1 MKYRYFMLP
10 FIIIF
15 FMILVIDYNSEI
27 VNKVLI
33 DSNRTINYPFFD
45 NDNIDLF
52 IENYLNRTSNN
63 YSDDIF
69 IDYDGY
75 LKENKYYLSFYKYIV
90 GSGKISNDID
100 SFIIDM
106 DNDKVELG
114 IASTY
119 MNDYIIYDND
129 VIGNKYIAL
138 TFDDGPNYNTNKVL
152 DILEENNVPATF
164 FVLGNRIKGNENILK
179 RMVSSKMEIG
189 NHTFNHLLL
198 TKYKEDKVKSEINN
212 TSNFIFEVTGKY
224 PTLFRPSYGSCNK
237 MIRGVVDTPIIIWD
251 IDTLDWKYHNSRR
264 ISSRVINKV
273 KDGDIVLMHD
283 IYSATANALEIII
296 PSLKSKGY
304 TFVTVSDLFYYKNI
318 PLEKGK
324 VYGFAR

>member
-1 MKYRYFMLP
+1 MLP

-106 DNDKVELG
+106 DNDKVEKG

-129 VIGNKYIAL
+129 ITSNKYIAL

-198 TKYKEDKVKSEINN
+198 TKYKEDKINDEINN
-212 TSNFIFEVTGKY
+212 TKNLIFEVTGKY
-224 PTLFRPSYGSCNK
+224 PKLLRPSYGSFNK
-237 MIRGVVDTPIIIWD
+237 TIKRVGEAPIIIWD
-251 IDTLDWKYHNSRR
+251 IDTLDWKYHNSKK
-264 ISSRVINKV
+264 IASRVINKV
-273 KDGDIVLMHD
+273 KDGDIILMHD
-283 IYSATANALEIII
+283 IYSATSNSLNIII
-296 PSLKSKGY
+296 PKLLNNGY
-304 TFVTVSDLFYYKNI
+304 TFVTVPELFYYKNI
-318 PLEKGK
+318 SLEKGK
-324 VYGFAR
+324 VYGYAR

>member
-1 MKYRYFMLP
+1 MLP

-75 LKENKYYLSFYKYIV
+75 LKENKYYLNFYKYIV

-106 DNDKVELG
+106 DNDKVEKG

-129 VIGNKYIAL
+129 VISNKYIAL
-138 TFDDGPNYNTNKVL
+138 TFDDGPNYNTNKVI
-152 DILEENNVPATF
+152 DILNKYNVKATF
-164 FVLGNRIKGNENILK
+164 FILGSKIKNNEYILK
-179 RMVSSKMEIG
+179 KEFNSGMEIG
-189 NHTFNHLLL
+189 KHTFSHLLL
-198 TKYKEDKVKSEINN
+198 TKYKEDKIKKEMEGSEDLRNKIDIIKKKIN
-212 TSNFIFEVTGKY
+212 
-224 PTLFRPSYGSCNK
+224 P
-237 MIRGVVDTPIIIWD
+237 
-251 IDTLDWKYHNSRR
+251 
-264 ISSRVINKV
+264 
-273 KDGDIVLMHD
+273 
-283 IYSATANALEIII
+283 A
-296 PSLKSKGY
+296 
-304 TFVTVSDLFYYKNI
+304 
-318 PLEKGK
+318 
-324 VYGFAR
+324 

>member
-100 SFIIDM
+100 KNSNNRYSAKRAFLRLVKD
-106 DNDKVELG
+106 
-114 IASTY
+114 
-119 MNDYIIYDND
+119 
-129 VIGNKYIAL
+129 
-138 TFDDGPNYNTNKVL
+138 TFDKEKIEIPYTTV
-152 DILEENNVPATF
+152 DINV
-164 FVLGNRIKGNENILK
+164 RK
-179 RMVSSKMEIG
+179 
-189 NHTFNHLLL
+189 
-198 TKYKEDKVKSEINN
+198 
-212 TSNFIFEVTGKY
+212 
-224 PTLFRPSYGSCNK
+224 
-237 MIRGVVDTPIIIWD
+237 
-251 IDTLDWKYHNSRR
+251 
-264 ISSRVINKV
+264 
-273 KDGDIVLMHD
+273 
-283 IYSATANALEIII
+283 
-296 PSLKSKGY
+296 
-304 TFVTVSDLFYYKNI
+304 
-318 PLEKGK
+318 
-324 VYGFAR
+324 

>member
-10 FIIIF
+10 FIIII

-27 VNKVLI
+27 INKVLI

-69 IDYDGY
+69 I
-75 LKENKYYLSFYKYIV
+75 
-90 GSGKISNDID
+90 
-100 SFIIDM
+100 IDM
-106 DNDKVELG
+106 DNDKVENG

-129 VIGNKYIAL
+129 VISNKYIAL

-164 FVLGNRIKGNENILK
+164 FVLGNRIKENENILK

-198 TKYKEDKVKSEINN
+198 TKYKEDKVKREIND
-212 TSNFIFEVTGKY
+212 TSNLIFEVTGKY

-237 MIRGVVDTPIIIWD
+237 MIRRIVDTPIIIWD

-264 ISSRVINKV
+264 ISNRVINKV

>member
-106 DNDKVELG
+106 DNDKVEKG

-129 VIGNKYIAL
+129 VISNKYIAL

-164 FVLGNRIKGNENILK
+164 FVLGNRIKENNTTLLGLK
-179 RMVSSKMEIG
+179 TPPFCINIASI
-189 NHTFNHLLL
+189 
-198 TKYKEDKVKSEINN
+198 TKTEKSEALI
-212 TSNFIFEVTGKY
+212 G
-224 PTLFRPSYGSCNK
+224 
-237 MIRGVVDTPIIIWD
+237 
-251 IDTLDWKYHNSRR
+251 IDNLYTEYNSEEAY
-264 ISSRVINKV
+264 IPPPKPAI
-273 KDGDIVLMHD
+273 
-283 IYSATANALEIII
+283 EII
-296 PSLKSKGY
+296 
-304 TFVTVSDLFYYKNI
+304 
-318 PLEKGK
+318 
-324 VYGFAR
+324 

>member
-1 MKYRYFMLP
+1 MLP

-106 DNDKVELG
+106 DNDKVEKG

-164 FVLGNRIKGNENILK
+164 FVLGNRIK
-179 RMVSSKMEIG
+179 
-189 NHTFNHLLL
+189 
-198 TKYKEDKVKSEINN
+198 YKEDKVKSEIND
-212 TSNFIFEVTGKY
+212 TSNLIFEVTGKY
-224 PTLFRPSYGSCNK
+224 PTLLRPSYGSCNK
-237 MIRGVVDTPIIIWD
+237 MIKRIVDTPIIIWD

-296 PSLKSKGY
+296 PSLKSNGY

>member
-1 MKYRYFMLP
+1 MLP

-75 LKENKYYLSFYKYIV
+75 LKENKYYLSFYKYI
-90 GSGKISNDID
+90 IDI
-100 SFIIDM
+100 
-106 DNDKVELG
+106 DNDKVEKG

-129 VIGNKYIAL
+129 VISNKYIAL

-198 TKYKEDKVKSEINN
+198 TKYKEDKVKSEIND
-212 TSNFIFEVTGKY
+212 TSNLIFEVTGKY
-224 PTLFRPSYGSCNK
+224 PTLLRPSYGSCNK
-237 MIRGVVDTPIIIWD
+237 MIKRIVDTPIIIWD

>member
-1 MKYRYFMLP
+1 M
-10 FIIIF
+10 
-15 FMILVIDYNSEI
+15 
-27 VNKVLI
+27 
-33 DSNRTINYPFFD
+33 
-45 NDNIDLF
+45 
-52 IENYLNRTSNN
+52 NRTSNN

-75 LKENKYYLSFYKYIV
+75 LKENKYYLNFYKYIV

-106 DNDKVELG
+106 DNDKVEMG

-129 VIGNKYIAL
+129 ITSNKYIAL

-198 TKYKEDKVKSEINN
+198 TKYKEDKVKSEIND
-212 TSNFIFEVTGKY
+212 TSNLIFEVTGKY
-224 PTLFRPSYGSCNK
+224 PTLLRPSYGSCNK
-237 MIRGVVDTPIIIWD
+237 MIKRIVDTPIIIWD

-296 PSLKSKGY
+296 PSLKSNGY